1 MNSNNKRMIES
12 IRGNISDI
20 EKIVDN
26 DTDYN
31 ILLKDIEVFIE
42 RKKIEIIK
50 AAQL

>member
-1 MNSNNKRMIES
+1 MNQNNKRMIDAIKS
-12 IRGNISDI
+12 NISDI

-42 RKKIEIIK
+42 RKKIEIVK